1 MIVLHWSDLPKIQD
15 VGAYE
20 KFAKDALLPIVRVTE
35 RYRYSGYVLL
45 LWLLL
50 SVLVAIFASQIKGR
64 SGVGFFLL
72 ALFLTPLLAF
82 LVALI
87 VRTDRW
93 AAARKRGLKQ
103 CEQCG
108 RYVPREAVTCRYCRS
123 NFI

>member
-15 VGAYE
+15 VRAYE
-20 KFAKDALLPIVRVTE
+20 KFAKDALLPIVQLIE

-50 SVLVAIFASQIKGR
+50 SVLVAIFASRIKGR

-72 ALFLTPLLAF
+72 ALFLSPLLAF

-87 VRTDRW
+87 VRTDQW

-103 CEQCG
+103 CEHCG
-108 RYVPREAVTCRYCRS
+108 RYVPREAVTCRYCRG